1 MVDNLEELEE
11 ELENILPSGFRIE
24 TDNNGEIIIRTGL
37 RQDDDDGSLVEFDG
51 NEDEE
56 DEEDPDFDPDFE
68 PLEEDDDDEE

>member
-24 TDNNGEIIIRTGL
+24 TDTNGEIIIRTGL

-51 NEDEE
+51 DEDEE
-56 DEEDPDFDPDFE
+56 EEEDPDFDPDLE
-68 PLEEDDDDEE
+68 PLEEDEDD